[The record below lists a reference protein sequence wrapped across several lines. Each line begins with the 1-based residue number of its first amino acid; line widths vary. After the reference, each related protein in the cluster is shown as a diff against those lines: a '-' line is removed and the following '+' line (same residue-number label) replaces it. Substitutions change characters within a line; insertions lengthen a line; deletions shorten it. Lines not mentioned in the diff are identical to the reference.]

1 MSFGWFMV
9 SMELALLVH
18 KRIIVADR
26 RTRRARSERANRSRQ
41 MTPEWV
47 SSLERRRAKNC
58 YRGLKNQ
65 VRGDDL
71 KTNHRRSRYDKRPP
85 RDPLWFSR
93 SKIISLH
100 AIISSKNEAEIMNV
114 DTFLSRIWIFRHTN
128 IWWQS
133 FLILNYVA
141 GVKSTV
147 KILSIFVD
155 FRKINEYFNHFFT
168 CII

>member
-1 MSFGWFMV
+1 MEICLLIINRVLVCPLRPSSQNSLKNEWFLAGLWN
-9 SMELALLVH
+9 SMELVALLVH

-85 RDPLWFSR
+85 REPLWFSR
-93 SKIISLH
+93 SKTISLH
-100 AIISSKNEAEIMNV
+100 AIISSKNEAKIMNV

-128 IWWQS
+128 I
-133 FLILNYVA
+133 
-141 GVKSTV
+141 
-147 KILSIFVD
+147 
-155 FRKINEYFNHFFT
+155 
-168 CII
+168 